1 MIFRPLPRFD
11 EGLAPARRMLV
22 AVTLLLVALAL
33 TACGGRPGP
42 DVLQP
47 LAAAPAVPGARLVTV
62 YVATTREKLAGSV
75 QAYGAGRAATMNYAE
90 YTISMPPGHKAGQI
104 EWPER
109 KADPARHVV
118 TVAERSLSEAEFARA
133 VERQKRSAGGT
144 LLFVHGFNYSFQEA
158 LYRMAQMTADAE
170 IVGTPVLFSWPSE
183 ASLTGYLADKESV
196 TYSRDQLA
204 GLLDLMTGNG
214 REISVLAH
222 SMGGWLTVE
231 AMRQLRL
238 TGKGRALDAMT
249 VVLAAP
255 DIDVDVF
262 RRQMQVIG
270 PMKRPMTILVSPDDV
285 ALKISGRLAGARDRV
300 GMLRVDDPKVQE
312 AAVKANVQVV
322 DVTHISASN
331 VLNHDRFIGL
341 AKLYPRLASAERQD
355 AGRGLRKAGAFI
367 FNAVG
372 ATLSSPFNLAGQA
385 LSGP

>member
-1 MIFRPLPRFD
+1 MPLRRFPRSPMT
-11 EGLAPARRMLV
+11 A
-22 AVTLLLVALAL
+22 LLLLLAALL
-33 TACGGRPGP
+33 LPACGGRPGP
-42 DVLQP
+42 EVLQP
-47 LAAAPAVPGARLVTV
+47 LSSAPGVPGAKRVTV
-62 YVATTREKLAGSV
+62 YVATTRERLEGKPNAFGS
-75 QAYGAGRAATMNYAE
+75 GRAQTMHYAE
-90 YTISMPPGHKAGQI
+90 FTISLPPGHKPGAI
-104 EWPER
+104 EWPNG

-118 TVAERSLSEAEFARA
+118 TVAERRLEEADFARA
-133 VERQKRSAGGT
+133 VRRGQDARGT

-183 ASLTGYLADKESV
+183 ASVTGYLADRESV

-204 GLLDLMTGNG
+204 GLLAAMTQGG
-214 REISVLAH
+214 HEISVLAH

-238 TGKGRALDAMT
+238 TGAGRALDALT

-285 ALKISGRLAGARDRV
+285 ALRISGRLAGARDRV

-312 AAVKANVQVV
+312 AALKANVQVV
-322 DVTHISASN
+322 DVSRIEASN
-331 VLNHDRFIGL
+331 VLNHDRFIAL

-355 AGRGLRKAGAFI
+355 AGRGLRRAGAFI
-367 FNAVG
+367 FNTVG
-372 ATLSSPFNLAGQA
+372 TTLSTPFNLAGQA